1 MENSSKIFDN
11 QFLDFRNSIKSIIN
25 EALVEFGLSKQDAKE
40 HLNKEEAAQFLKV
53 SLSTFQNLMRSKS
66 FPIRKI
72 GKRPFF
78 FKHELISWLENRGSA
93 SNKHPKWAAPRQQK

>member
-1 MENSSKIFDN
+1 MENQSKTFDN
-11 QFLDFRNSIKSIIN
+11 QFNDFRSSIKSIIK
-25 EALVEFGLSKQDAKE
+25 EALVEFGLSTQDAKE
-40 HLNKEEAAQFLKV
+40 HLNKEEAAEFLKV

-93 SNKHPKWAAPRQQK
+93 INKHPKWAAPRQQK